1 MANARVRNL
10 RGELELAQ
18 KRLATVEAENAR
30 NGEGWRTSSEAWG
43 QVHRHPAVKT
53 VLDEGNSDYMLTSDG
68 GMSLLEATLKALD
81 RGLSAEE
88 AALIVRWY
96 DYARDHSSTWGDEAD
111 ALIEKIRA
119 CAGGG
124 DA

>member
-10 RGELELAQ
+10 RGELELTQ

-30 NGEGWRTSSEAWG
+30 NGEGWRASSDAWG
-43 QVHRHPAVKT
+43 QVYRHPAVKA
-53 VLDEGNSDYMLTSDG
+53 VLDGEDNTYVLTSDG

-81 RGLSAEE
+81 TTLTAEE
-88 AALIVRWY
+88 AALLIRWY

-119 CAGGG
+119 VAS
-124 DA
+124 A

>member
-30 NGEGWRTSSEAWG
+30 NGEGWRLSSEAWG
-43 QVHRHPAVKT
+43 RVHRHPAVSA
-53 VLDEGNSDYMLTSDG
+53 VMDEGNRDYVLTSDG

-81 RGLSAEE
+81 RTLTPEE

-111 ALIEKIRA
+111 ALIAKLRTA
-119 CAGGG
+119 A